1 MYLPVLLTHGPDSVC
16 HVTTDQ
22 YLSCYP
28 HWPALVC
35 NFTTLWPAVC
45 CVTTCIC
52 LLCYHTDQYLSVMLP
67 HWPQQPVSVCHVITL
82 TSISLSSALSSIC
95 LSCYQHDQYL
105 SVLLSHWPA
114 PDLESALLPHWPV
127 SAVLLPQ
134 RKRVRLAWS
143 PRPAHSFVE
152 TWSWKHF
159 LRPFS
164 LFRWFKKSSCQL
176 LAKECALSTGKLPRR
191 LAQEQC
197 G

>member
-1 MYLPVLLTHGPDSVC
+1 MARILSVMLPLTSTC
-16 HVTTDQ
+16 HVTHTDQ
-22 YLSCYP
+22 HLSVILP
-28 HWPALVC
+28 HCDQP
-35 NFTTLWPAVC
+35 VC

-67 HWPQQPVSVCHVITL
+67 HWPQQPISVCHVITL

-105 SVLLSHWPA
+105 SVLLPHWPA
-114 PDLESALLPHWPV
+114 PDLESALLPQR
-127 SAVLLPQ
+127 AQQLD
-134 RKRVRLAWS
+134 RKRVRLACKRPRVRS

-191 LAQEQC
+191 LAQKQC